1 MVHVRWDNVNQCF
14 RIGRS
19 PRTHFVHTFLSLEGW
34 TLKAKSLTWLFLLM
48 LPPIKAFQSC
58 AAHTDG
64 FGCKR
69 LPPDREELHSAPV
82 QTVTSAIDHLRGSAS
97 AILRSYL
104 SSDRTRH
111 RRLSDIFIDIKTMN
125 TNTSALDTWSRDTIK
140 AFLLDFFFLATKQP
154 GLSQKRHLVT
164 KISTHCA

>member
-1 MVHVRWDNVNQCF
+1 MKRVTVRSWF
-14 RIGRS
+14 RICWPSWFMLDGIMLINVFGS
-19 PRTHFVHTFLSLEGW
+19 DKAHAHILSTLFSLEGW
-34 TLKAKSLTWLFLLM
+34 TLKAESLTWLFLLM
-48 LPPIKAFQSC
+48 LPPIKVFQRC
-58 AAHTDG
+58 VAHADG

-69 LPPDREELHSAPV
+69 LPPEREELHSAPV
-82 QTVTSAIDHLRGSAS
+82 QTVTSAIDHFRSSTS

-140 AFLLDFFFLATKQP
+140 AFLLDF
-154 GLSQKRHLVT
+154 
-164 KISTHCA
+164 